1 MNLITCELYGIN
13 RKRDLAK
20 LLRIK
25 NCKEIKSICNS
36 YIPYIACKGKK
47 RLIEPVSS
55 KELKRVQKKIQICL
69 KNIEFDENVFSGI
82 SGKSYIDNGRLHIG
96 CKYIVALDI
105 SKFFPNIGREKVY
118 KFFKDDMQNS
128 SDVAKILTD
137 LCTID
142 LNKIDNLD
150 NKIFDYID
158 LTGIRF
164 KNHVP
169 TGSSI
174 SCILSYLVNYK
185 MFDQIVELGMKNNCK
200 ISIYVDD
207 IVISS
212 KEKINKQIIEK
223 IIGIV
228 KSNGYRIQKKKL
240 KFYGE
245 NEFKRVT
252 GNILSKDGAKLMVP
266 NKIRHKLI
274 KLKKNRDIIK
284 EVKEAKLN
292 GYNQVINQIS
302 SK

>member
-1 MNLITCELYGIN
+1 
-13 RKRDLAK
+13 
-20 LLRIK
+20 
-25 NCKEIKSICNS
+25 
-36 YIPYIACKGKK
+36 
-47 RLIEPVSS
+47 
-55 KELKRVQKKIQICL
+55 
-69 KNIEFDENVFSGI
+69 
-82 SGKSYIDNGRLHIG
+82 
-96 CKYIVALDI
+96 
-105 SKFFPNIGREKVY
+105 
-118 KFFKDDMQNS
+118 
-128 SDVAKILTD
+128 
-137 LCTID
+137 
-142 LNKIDNLD
+142 
-150 NKIFDYID
+150 
-158 LTGIRF
+158 
-164 KNHVP
+164 
-169 TGSSI
+169 
-174 SCILSYLVNYK
+174 
-185 MFDQIVELGMKNNCK
+185 MFNQIVELGMKNNCK